1 MPADPDELTRAYERL
16 KAERTPWESTWDALA
31 STCLPA
37 GSGIGT
43 TGRAGQKQTSELFD
57 NTGLDSAAMLASHLM
72 GSVTNFQTSWFALRM
87 RQKGLN
93 EQREVGVWLDS
104 VTDIMHDAMA
114 SSNVPQAIHELYRMY
129 ALMGTGCLFVDERPA
144 TASSQGWGFTGLLTR
159 ALPIATYVL
168 AEDATG
174 QVDTVYR
181 ELELSPRQ
189 AMQQFGLQA
198 LAPEMVQQLEHTET
212 RHQP

>member
-1 MPADPDELTRAYERL
+1 MPADAETLTREYERL

-31 STCLPA
+31 QTCLPA
-37 GSGIGT
+37 GAGIGT

-72 GSVTNFQTSWFALRM
+72 GSVTNFQTQWFSLRM

-93 EQREVGVWLDS
+93 EQREVGVWLDT
-104 VTDIMHDAMA
+104 VGDIMHDAMA

-129 ALMGTGCLFVDERPA
+129 ALMGTGCLFVDERPLA
-144 TASSQGWGFTGLLTR
+144 AAGEGYSGLLTR

-174 QVDTVYR
+174 QVDTV
-181 ELELSPRQ
+181 
-189 AMQQFGLQA
+189 
-198 LAPEMVQQLEHTET
+198 
-212 RHQP
+212 